1 MENGRW
7 KMEKARLTQAVT
19 ALRSAME
26 NGKRRFGKPGRFF
39 SIFHFPFSIAPPG
52 GSRIFL
58 V

>member
-39 SIFHFPFSIAPPG
+39 PFSIFHFPSPPG